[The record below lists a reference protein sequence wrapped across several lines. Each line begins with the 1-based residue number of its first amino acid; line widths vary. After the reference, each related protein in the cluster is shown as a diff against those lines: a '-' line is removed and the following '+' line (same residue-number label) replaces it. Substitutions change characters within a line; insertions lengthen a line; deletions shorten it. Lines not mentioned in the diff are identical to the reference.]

1 MALVKIILIAFFL
14 ILAHFDPRLNADT
27 IYLTNGRSIEGVIS
41 REDADAV
48 TLDIGFGSMKF
59 YMDQI
64 TRIERSSPES
74 AKLIKQKWE
83 DKRLADEAKA
93 RDMAEKKEHAP
104 KEAGVA
110 QQGVHVMVETL
121 LNKKVKANLVL
132 DTGASLVLLSAN
144 IANSLGLDA
153 NSPGGD
159 TIELMLADGSKA
171 RAKRIILENV
181 SVQDA
186 EVKNVEAAILP
197 QNAAGVIPSDGLLGM
212 SFLKKFNFKIDQ
224 NNKKLTLEKL

>member
-1 MALVKIILIAFFL
+1 MALARFL
-14 ILAHFDPRLNADT
+14 TAVLSVLFVFNSRVNADT
-27 IYLTNGRSIEGVIS
+27 IYLTNGRSVEGMIS

-48 TLDIGFGSMKF
+48 TLEIGFGSMKF
-59 YMDQI
+59 YNDQI
-64 TRIERSSPES
+64 SRIERSSPES

-104 KEAGVA
+104 KEAGMA
-110 QQGVHVMVETL
+110 PQGAHVMVETL

-144 IANSLGLDA
+144 IANSLGINT
-153 NSPGGD
+153 NSRGGD
-159 TIELMLADGSKA
+159 TVELVMADGSKVRA
-171 RAKRIILENV
+171 RKITLESV
-181 SVQDA
+181 SVQEA
-186 EVKNVEAAILP
+186 EVKSVAAAILP
-197 QNAAGVIPSDGLLGM
+197 QNAGAAVPGDGLLGM
-212 SFLKKFNFKIDQ
+212 SFLNKFNFKIDQ